1 MPIAAF
7 LVGIVG
13 TLAGRVLLS
22 LGIGFVS
29 YAGITAALNAV
40 RGHIDT
46 AWAAGGDILNI
57 MYLAGMGEAVGIL
70 LAAMTVRGALYAVS
84 SLQRITA

>member
-13 TLAGRVLLS
+13 TLAGKVLLS

-29 YAGITAALNAV
+29 YAGITAALEAV

-46 AWAAGGDILNI
+46 AWAGGGDILNV
-57 MYLAGMGEAVGIL
+57 MYLAGMGEAVGVL
-70 LAAMTVRGALYAVS
+70 LSAMTVRGALYAVN